1 MHTPRRTLFT
11 SQQFIVLQR
20 NRAKAITT
28 SPFLLSLLYRAEN
41 RRFSTLRCTKTGGT
55 QPKLSAAC
63 FVVQSCLAD
72 ASFVVFSNY
81 CLIGT
86 RQSGALFLLRWA
98 LRLFANIRQNTAV
111 HIQHMAVDKV
121 AGRAGQEYRRT
132 HEILGAAPAVGGGFG
147 ADEAVK
153 GVTAAVGLAF
163 AQRGGLGRGD
173 IARADAVA
181 LNVILAVF
189 GSNVAG

>member
-41 RRFSTLRCTKTGGT
+41 RRFTTLRCTKAGGT

-72 ASFVVFSNY
+72 ANFVVFSNY
-81 CLIGT
+81 YLIGT
-86 RQSGALFLLRWA
+86 RQSGALFCYAGRYGCLPIYARIPPSTYSTWPLTKSLAELAR
-98 LRLFANIRQNTAV
+98 NTAGPMRSSV
-111 HIQHMAVDKV
+111 LPQRL
-121 AGRAGQEYRRT
+121 AGVLAQMK
-132 HEILGAAPAVGGGFG
+132 LS
-147 ADEAVK
+147 K
-153 GVTAAVGLAF
+153 G
-163 AQRGGLGRGD
+163 
-173 IARADAVA
+173 
-181 LNVILAVF
+181 
-189 GSNVAG
+189 